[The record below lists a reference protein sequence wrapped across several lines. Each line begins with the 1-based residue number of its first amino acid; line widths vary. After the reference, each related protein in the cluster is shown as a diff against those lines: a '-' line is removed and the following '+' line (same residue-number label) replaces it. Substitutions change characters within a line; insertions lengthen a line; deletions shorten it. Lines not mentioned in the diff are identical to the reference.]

1 MTDKEKK
8 QGKREIQKFEYLE
21 IEKSFL
27 DEIKFKYK
35 PCSIT
40 SKEIYK
46 HTHTHTH
53 MHTHTYIWY
62 IYIDR

>member
-46 HTHTHTH
+46 HTHTHIHTCT
-53 MHTHTYIWY
+53 HTHIYDTYI
-62 IYIDR
+62 